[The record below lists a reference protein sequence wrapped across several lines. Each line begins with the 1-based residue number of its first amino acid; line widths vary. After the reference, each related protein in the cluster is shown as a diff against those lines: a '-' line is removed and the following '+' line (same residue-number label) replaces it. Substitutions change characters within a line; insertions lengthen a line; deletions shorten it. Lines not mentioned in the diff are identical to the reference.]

1 MSKFMNYVVVK
12 SRLFVTVERNDFFAL
27 QLIALNAESGW
38 PLVDLLARLISSPV
52 DLLARRSARPSICS
66 PVDLLARRS
75 ARPSICSL
83 VRSARSSICS
93 PVDLLALRS
102 ARPSICSLVHSVR
115 SSICSLVDLLA
126 RRSARSF
133 DHYFFLLARVR
144 HVFSSRGEKHCVLEI
159 KEAMDAI
166 VSIDRQLAYS
176 NSPSDGLKRTI
187 GERANEW
194 NELASDMFLSLSAFK
209 L

>member
-1 MSKFMNYVVVK
+1 M
-12 SRLFVTVERNDFFAL
+12 
-27 QLIALNAESGW
+27 
-38 PLVDLLARLISSPV
+38 
-52 DLLARRSARPSICS
+52 
-66 PVDLLARRS
+66 
-75 ARPSICSL
+75 
-83 VRSARSSICS
+83 
-93 PVDLLALRS
+93 
-102 ARPSICSLVHSVR
+102 
-115 SSICSLVDLLA
+115 
-126 RRSARSF
+126 
-133 DHYFFLLARVR
+133 R